1 MYGRIKFDLREMYR
15 RLNSNIDVPNL
26 PIPKVC
32 VLTLANLMRVNVD
45 CLGSIA
51 IFVLKDT
58 EFFFSIVWIMGPAI
72 NLSFGSLRYPFI
84 LDL

>member
-51 IFVLKDT
+51 MFVLKDT
-58 EFFFSIVWIMGPAI
+58 
-72 NLSFGSLRYPFI
+72 
-84 LDL
+84 